1 MRKKE
6 KEGKGKLE
14 KSRWD
19 VAQLREAPQ
28 QSSQNKRLPLQ
39 TFALLPKIANKIN
52 QEVKWK
58 QKIII
63 DNPTTVYSSH

>member
-6 KEGKGKLE
+6 KGGMGKLE

-39 TFALLPKIANKIN
+39 TFALLPKIANKVN
-52 QEVKWK
+52 QEIKWK
-58 QKIII
+58 QKIVI
-63 DNPTTVYSSH
+63 DNPTTVFSSH

>member
-6 KEGKGKLE
+6 KGGMGKLE

-39 TFALLPKIANKIN
+39 TFALLPKIANKVN
-52 QEVKWK
+52 QEIKCEQNIV
-58 QKIII
+58 I